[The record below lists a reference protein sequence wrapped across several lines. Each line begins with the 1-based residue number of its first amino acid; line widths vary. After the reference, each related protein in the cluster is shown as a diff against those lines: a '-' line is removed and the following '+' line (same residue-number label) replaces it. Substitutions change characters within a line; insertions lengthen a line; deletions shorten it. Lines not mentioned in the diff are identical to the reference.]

1 MHLVL
6 RLRGGTQ
13 AFLKTLRGKTVTLN
27 FEPADTIKSL
37 KEKIEEK
44 EGIPVKEQRLVFNN
58 QELANGLT
66 VSDYNI
72 KLDSTVHLLLSLKG
86 GM

>member
-1 MHLVL
+1 ML

-27 FEPADTIKSL
+27 FEPGDTIYSL

-66 VSDYNI
+66 VADYKI
-72 KLDSTVHLLLSLKG
+72 QLDSTVHLLLSLKG

>member
-1 MHLVL
+1 ML

-13 AFLKTLRGKTVTLN
+13 AFLKTLRGKTVTIN
-27 FEPADTIKSL
+27 FEPADTIESL

-66 VSDYNI
+66 VADYNI
-72 KLDSTVHLLLSLKG
+72 
-86 GM
+86 